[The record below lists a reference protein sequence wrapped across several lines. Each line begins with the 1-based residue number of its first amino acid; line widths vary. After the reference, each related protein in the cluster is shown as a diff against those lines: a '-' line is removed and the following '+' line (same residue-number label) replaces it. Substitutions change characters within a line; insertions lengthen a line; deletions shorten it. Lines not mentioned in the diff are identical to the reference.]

1 MDTTREWGRRNLV
14 LSIKLKNVLFIIL
27 GSAIYAFGIVHFNI
41 ENNLAEG
48 GLTGI
53 TLILYALFRFDPGLS
68 NLLLNIPL
76 FLIGWRLLG
85 RNVFIYTVIGTVAYS
100 GFVWFF
106 LHFFHLNIPLHK
118 DMTLA
123 ALFAGVFGG
132 VGLGII
138 FRYGGTTGG
147 SDIIARLVNK
157 YIGWSVGKTFF
168 VTDVI
173 VIGSSLIYL
182 NYHQAMYTLVSVFVG
197 SRVIDFIQ
205 KGAYAAK
212 AATIIS
218 GKNHDIAKKII
229 SEMDRGATVL
239 RGMGGFT
246 GEEKDVLYCVVSRN
260 EIFRLKNV
268 IKKVDP
274 HAFVAVNDIHE
285 ALGEGFTLDANKNPI
300 EE

>member
-1 MDTTREWGRRNLV
+1 MF
-14 LSIKLKNVLFIIL
+14 SIKLKNVLFILI
-27 GSAIYAFGIVHFNI
+27 GSAVYAFGIVHFNI
-41 ENNLAEG
+41 ENHLAEG
-48 GLTGI
+48 GLTGV
-53 TLILYALFRFDPGLS
+53 TLILYALFGIDPGLS

-85 RNVFIYTVIGTVAYS
+85 RNVFIYTIVGTVAYS
-100 GFVWFF
+100 MFVWLF
-106 LHFFHLNIPLHK
+106 LHTLRFNLPLHE

-147 SDIIARLVNK
+147 SDILARLANK

-168 VTDVI
+168 VTDVL
-173 VIGSSLIYL
+173 VLGSSLVYL
-182 NYHQAMYTLVSVFVG
+182 SYHQVMYTLVAVFVG

-218 GKNHDIAKKII
+218 AKNKEIAKKII

-239 RGMGGFT
+239 RGTGGFT
-246 GEEKDVLYCVVSRN
+246 GEEKDVLYCVVGRN
-260 EIFRLKNV
+260 EIFRLKTV
-268 IKKVDP
+268 IRKVDP

-285 ALGEGFTLDANKNPI
+285 ALGEGFTLDENKNPI
-300 EE
+300 VDD